1 MKLMR
6 PNDFIGLYANQA
18 PMSPLNFSPVK
29 ISSFRFSFL
38 CSAKLVRNFST
49 AVFSHDTESQAFT

>member
-1 MKLMR
+1 
-6 PNDFIGLYANQA
+6 
-18 PMSPLNFSPVK
+18 
-29 ISSFRFSFL
+29 L